1 METDGAV
8 VVGDLDWAGH
18 LSRQPGSG
26 MTVAAYCRAN
36 GLKTYQFLYRRQRQC
51 GAGAGTGGGFV
62 RLHAPVRS
70 GGGVRAE
77 HRSGWTLYVEP
88 GADEATL
95 AKAARVLARA

>member
-1 METDGAV
+1 METDVALV
-8 VVGDLDWAGH
+8 SGDSVWAGH

-36 GLKTYQFLYRRQRQC
+36 GLKSYQFRYRRQRQR
-51 GAGAGTGGGFV
+51 GAGAGSGGGFV
-62 RLHAPVRS
+62 RLHAPARS

-95 AKAARVLARA
+95 AKAARALSRA